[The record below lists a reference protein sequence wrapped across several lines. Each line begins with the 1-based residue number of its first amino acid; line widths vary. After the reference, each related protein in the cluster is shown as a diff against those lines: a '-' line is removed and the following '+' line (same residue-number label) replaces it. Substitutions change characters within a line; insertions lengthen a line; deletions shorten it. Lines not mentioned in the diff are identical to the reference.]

1 MQIKQWYGVAAVAL
15 VAVAVLAF
23 TGMPWEAVAGGLVL
37 ANGPLLLPIEDR
49 VAELKKSLLDLS
61 DRTQAIQATA
71 AAAKRDLTP
80 DEHKTITDLADEFD
94 RVEQELQVAERTLQM
109 QARAGAGTGRRTD
122 PNPVGSPQNSAG
134 RQPDGLQNTVLRTQA
149 ERDRWGFTNL
159 GEFARSVVDMGRG
172 RQDPRIIQNAALSTY
187 SSEGI
192 GADGGVAV
200 PPAFRSEI
208 QSVVLG
214 EDSILGQCD
223 SSPTNSNMVIVP
235 TDEDTVWGASGGV
248 RVYRRAEAA
257 AMTQS
262 KLALKD
268 ITVRIEEMY
277 ALVPVT
283 DQLLQDAPMLSNF
296 LTTKAGQKMDFKITD
311 EIINGTGSQG
321 QMLGILNSPC
331 LVTVT
336 KETSQAAGT
345 IVGAN
350 ILKMYSRMP
359 DRVRRSAVWLINQDV
374 EEQLLSISLA
384 FRNRAGADV
393 AAGVSGLVGEGG
405 LRFDPTAGTLM
416 GRPIISTE
424 ACQTIGTAGDI
435 ILAYL
440 PGYFAPYGAGG
451 VRNDMS
457 MHLWFDQGVTAFRW
471 TFRVGGQPWLSGPIS
486 RKNGSNTL
494 SHFVALQTR

>member
-1 MQIKQWYGVAAVAL
+1 MNRKWYGVAAVAL

-49 VAELKKSLLDLS
+49 VAELKQNLLDLS
-61 DRTQAIQATA
+61 QRTQAIQAQA

-94 RVEQELQVAERTLQM
+94 RVEEELKIAERTLTM

-122 PNPVGSPQNSAG
+122 PNPVGSQQNNAG
-134 RQPDGLQNTVLRTQA
+134 SRQSDGLQNTVLRTQA
-149 ERDRWGFTNL
+149 ERDRWGFNNL

-200 PPAFRSEI
+200 PPAFRAEI
-208 QSVVLG
+208 QGLVLA

-257 AMTQS
+257 AMAQS

-321 QMLGILNSPC
+321 QMLGILNSPA

-336 KETSQAAGT
+336 KEGSQAADT

-393 AAGVSGLVGEGG
+393 AEGVSGLVGEGG

-424 ACQTIGTAGDI
+424 ACPTIGDKGDI

-471 TFRVGGQPWLSGPIS
+471 TFRVGGQPWLSGPIA
-486 RKNGSNTL
+486 RKNGNNTL
-494 SHFVALQTR
+494 SHFVVLEAR